1 MNPESSTFPG
11 PMATSS
17 EKDERSEPESAE
29 STNES
34 GETPPGGA
42 EQKDASPRAR
52 EKTAA
57 SGDKGPAFAK
67 SSKGAASAKPARAG
81 AKRGAKPARPKG
93 AGAAAPAPARKPA
106 GSLGKSVVLFVII
119 VGGLA
124 TAFVVFNNGEGG
136 GGRVAPN
143 WKTGQQVD
151 VELTLVKTDKD
162 DLACASA
169 DEVSGKHCAF
179 EAQNKKWSKGDATND
194 KATLRPYTT
203 TNGAELLAAG
213 LWSEPALSGTLPALR
228 FSVKCKYTVEGK
240 VKKPSIRWAT
250 DKPWFDNGGEWFSGY
265 VSGCTLMP

>member
-17 EKDERSEPESAE
+17 EKDEHSEPESAE

-34 GETPPGGA
+34 DETQPDGA
-42 EQKDASPRAR
+42 EQK
-52 EKTAA
+52 AA
-57 SGDKGPAFAK
+57 SSEASEKAAAAGDKGSAFAK
-67 SSKGAASAKPARAG
+67 STKGAGNAKPARAG
-81 AKRGAKPARPKG
+81 AKRGTKPARSKI
-93 AGAAAPAPARKPA
+93 AGAPPPAPARKPA
-106 GSLGKSVVLFVII
+106 GSLGKSVVLFVAI

-124 TAFVVFNNGEGG
+124 TAFVVFNNGDGG

-143 WKTGQQVD
+143 WKVGQQVD
-151 VELTLVKTDKD
+151 VEITLVKTDKD

-169 DEVSGKHCAF
+169 DEISGKHCAF
-179 EAQNKKWSKGDATND
+179 EGQNKKWSKGDSTND
-194 KATLRPYTT
+194 KTLLRPYTT
-203 TNGAELLAAG
+203 TSGSELLAAG

-250 DKPWFDNGGEWFSGY
+250 DKPWFDNNGEWFSGF
-265 VSGCTLMP
+265 VSGCTLLP